1 MGHGQHILEEASKKK
16 SSEIGALSVWD
27 NFFLHWPSKRC
38 RTLLSNRCLGGL
50 GSELAL
56 QLHKLQN
63 HAARI
68 INFSNY
74 DSTSGPLLQEL
85 GWDLLSMRRI
95 KLLAIEKCSKCTIIW
110 NLNSYAK
117 ILWKWGPPVILGVSP
132 LDFSRLFPKSIMAKN
147 VFATRAHSFGI
158 N

>member
-16 SSEIGALSVWD
+16 SSAIGALSVWD

-85 GWDLLSMRRI
+85 GWDLLSIRRI
-95 KLLAIEKCSKCTIIW
+95 KLFAIEMLKVCNNMAPEYLCQKFLKMRSTYDTRSSSSRFQ
-110 NLNSYAK
+110 L
-117 ILWKWGPPVILGVSP
+117 P
-132 LDFSRLFPKSIMAKN
+132 LPKSIMAKN
-147 VFATRAHSFGI
+147 VFAIGVLLLGI
-158 N
+158 H